1 MSKFDPDSNNFVTMG
16 DTGLLVDISDP
27 GSGDSGAN
35 LGPLNLRRGRNS
47 LLGSNHLKT
56 LEVNDE
62 DPGSS

>member
-1 MSKFDPDSNNFVTMG
+1 MG

-56 LEVNDE
+56 LEVNEE